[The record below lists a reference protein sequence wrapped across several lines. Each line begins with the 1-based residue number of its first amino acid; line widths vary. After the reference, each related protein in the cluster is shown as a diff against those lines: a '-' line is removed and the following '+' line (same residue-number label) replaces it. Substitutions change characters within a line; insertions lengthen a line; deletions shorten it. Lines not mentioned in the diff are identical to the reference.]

1 MIKFFPLIALLLFF
15 LVPPAATADLLVVQS
30 LLVKP
35 YDEALQGFRS
45 VCKGR
50 AHKLVS
56 LGLAEAEIVRRV
68 EKEKPELI
76 LAIGMD
82 ALVKVKGIR
91 DVPIVYLM
99 VLNPQSL
106 IHDSGNI
113 TGVSLS
119 IQPEKQLATLRKVL
133 PHARKLGL
141 LFDPGKSG
149 AFVSK
154 ARRAA
159 TTMGIELV
167 AEEVHSPREAAAA
180 IDAMTGKVHAL
191 WLLPDTTVVNPG
203 TIDLLLLSTIENRI
217 PVLTFSDKYAE
228 KGALLSLEVDATEA
242 GRQAGEMANSI
253 LAGGDVKSIDK
264 ADARGG
270 ILTVNLIVAKKLG
283 ITIDRALLKHAR
295 TIK

>member
-1 MIKFFPLIALLLFF
+1 MKKNFPLIALLLIF
-15 LVPPAATADLLVVQS
+15 LVPTAATGDFLVVQS
-30 LLVKP
+30 LQIKP

-45 VCKGR
+45 VCKGKT
-50 AHKLVS
+50 HKLVS
-56 LGLAEAEIVRRV
+56 LGLAEADIVRKVR
-68 EKEKPELI
+68 KENPDLV

-91 DVPIVYLM
+91 DVPIVYVM

-106 IHDSGNI
+106 IHDSANI

-119 IQPEKQLATLRKVL
+119 IQPEKQLATLRKIL
-133 PHARKLGL
+133 PHAGRVGL

-154 ARRAA
+154 AQRAA
-159 TTMGIELV
+159 TAMGIELM
-167 AEEVHSPREAAAA
+167 AKEVHSPREAAAA
-180 IDAMTGKVHAL
+180 IDDMTGKIHAL

-228 KGALLSLEVDATEA
+228 KGALLSLEVDAAEA

-283 ITIDRALLKHAR
+283 ITIDRDLIKNAR
-295 TIK
+295 AIK